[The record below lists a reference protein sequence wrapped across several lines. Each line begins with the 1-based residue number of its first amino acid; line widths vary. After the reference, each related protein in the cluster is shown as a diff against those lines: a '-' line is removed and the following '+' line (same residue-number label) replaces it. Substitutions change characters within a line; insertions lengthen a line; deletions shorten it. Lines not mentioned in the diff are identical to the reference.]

1 MVDITKTS
9 SLPYLATG
17 STGTKVVSGSGATST
32 SATDK
37 ATDNAE
43 QLRTQFLNILL
54 TQMQNQNPL
63 DPMDTK
69 EFTGQLAQFS
79 SLEQQINTN
88 SKLDSLL
95 TSMQSNAATSA
106 FGYIGQTAELNSKL
120 SVVEDGGVN
129 WNYAINS
136 AASKVNIKITDSTGK
151 VLYSKDDTNIP
162 SGTYS
167 LKALVADLSD
177 KVPDGTVLGLTVTA
191 SDETG
196 AAVRTDISTVVK
208 VDGVESSANGI
219 DLRSGGLLFSLD
231 DVLRFKSIPKTT
243 TTTSTTTSTS
253 TAA

>member
-1 MVDITKTS
+1 MVDIVKTS

-17 STGTKVVSGSGATST
+17 STGTKVIGGSGDTTT
-32 SATDK
+32 SATTK

-88 SKLDSLL
+88 SKLDKLL
-95 TSMQSNAATSA
+95 TSMQSNATTSA

-120 SVVEDGGVN
+120 SVMDNGAIN

-136 AASKVNIKITDSTGK
+136 AAKTVNIKIVDASGK
-151 VLYSKDDTNIP
+151 VLYSRDDTNVA

-177 KVPDGTVLGLTVTA
+177 QIPDGQVLGLSITA
-191 SDETG
+191 KNDTG
-196 AAVRTDISTVVK
+196 ATIRTDISTIVK
-208 VDGVESSANGI
+208 VDGVESGANGI

-231 DVLRFKSIPKTT
+231 DVMRFKTIAQTN
-243 TTTSTTTSTS
+243 
-253 TAA
+253 AA